1 MFHTY
6 SHIFNLS
13 LKSGIF
19 PNSYKLACVIFKAG
33 AIDNLSNFR
42 PISCLLT
49 LSKILEKIVVSQLNN
64 FLNLNSIIYKYQFG
78 FQSKLST

>member
-19 PNSYKLACVIFKAG
+19 PNSYKLARVVPIFKAG
-33 AIDNLSNFR
+33 AIDIR
-42 PISCLLT
+42 
-49 LSKILEKIVVSQLNN
+49 
-64 FLNLNSIIYKYQFG
+64 
-78 FQSKLST
+78 